1 MSIILTKK
9 ELEKILKLN
18 DRANN
23 TPVIALSV
31 GQGLAGQDFASMAR
45 NDLREYWLE
54 LGKNHNFNPEN
65 VRGIEKATGEVIL

>member
-1 MSIILTKK
+1 MSIILTKE

-31 GQGLAGQDFASMAR
+31 ADGLAGRDFASLAR

-54 LGKNHNFNPEN
+54 LGKKYNFNPEN